1 MIAGRVMARP
11 LRIEYPD
18 AWYASTKKVLLE
30 ETDTDG
36 DGNKTIERKELNGG
50 KMKEFKKQ
58 EEVDQLFSQFG
69 YF

>member
-1 MIAGRVMARP
+1 M
-11 LRIEYPD
+11 
-18 AWYASTKKVLLE
+18 LE

-36 DGNKTIERKELNGG
+36 DGNKTIERKVLNGG